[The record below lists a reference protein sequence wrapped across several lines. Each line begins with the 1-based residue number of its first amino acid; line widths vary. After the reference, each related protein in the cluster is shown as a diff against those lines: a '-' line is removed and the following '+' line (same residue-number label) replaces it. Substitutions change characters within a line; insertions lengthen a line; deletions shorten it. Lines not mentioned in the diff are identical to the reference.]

1 MPILLGMTFEL
12 GRYRVGMDDIMDMNI
27 AEGLKEALVKSGFSR
42 NQIITYGTDELAS
55 ILEIDQYVANIIRDA
70 AKG

>member
-1 MPILLGMTFEL
+1 MTL
-12 GRYRVGMDDIMDMNI
+12 VSKRYEIVKAGIEDMSIADIVVN
-27 AEGLKEALVKSGFSR
+27 SGFTR
-42 NQIITYGTDELAS
+42 NQILTYGTDELAS

>member
-1 MPILLGMTFEL
+1 MSLVSR
-12 GRYRVGMDDIMDMNI
+12 RYEIGGEGIEDMSI
-27 AEGLKEALVKSGFSR
+27 ADGLKEALVKSGFTR
-42 NQIITYGTDELAS
+42 NQILTYGTDELAS

>member
-1 MPILLGMTFEL
+1 MSLVSR
-12 GRYRVGMDDIMDMNI
+12 RYEIGGEGI
-27 AEGLKEALVKSGFSR
+27 ADGLKEALVNSGFTR
-42 NQIITYGTDELAS
+42 NQILTYGTDELAS

>member
-1 MPILLGMTFEL
+1 MSLVSR
-12 GRYRVGMDDIMDMNI
+12 RYEIGGEGIEDMAI
-27 AEGLKEALVKSGFSR
+27 ADGLKEALVNSGFTR
-42 NQIITYGTDELAS
+42 NQILTYGTDELAS